1 MLHRQVLTG
10 VSVSPRLDFEEG
22 DGAWCPKIRVEPD
35 NLKEFLQIDLRSL
48 HFITLVGTQ
57 GRHAGGIGNEFA
69 QMYKIKYSR
78 DGSRWISWRNQQGEQ
93 VSPCVSQGP
102 PSPKPG
108 SAAFRLYLT
117 AHRGPHRRGTG
128 GPSFI
133 GLRLTC
139 R

>member
-1 MLHRQVLTG
+1 MHTSLLEFLNQRIHRRVLTRA
-10 VSVSPRLDFEEG
+10 SVSPRLDFEEG

-35 NLKEFLQIDLRSL
+35 SLKEFLQIDLRSL

-93 VSPCVSQGP
+93 VSLLAGILQPMVGAEAP
-102 PSPKPG
+102 PS
-108 SAAFRLYLT
+108 SAFV
-117 AHRGPHRRGTG
+117 
-128 GPSFI
+128 
-133 GLRLTC
+133 
-139 R
+139 